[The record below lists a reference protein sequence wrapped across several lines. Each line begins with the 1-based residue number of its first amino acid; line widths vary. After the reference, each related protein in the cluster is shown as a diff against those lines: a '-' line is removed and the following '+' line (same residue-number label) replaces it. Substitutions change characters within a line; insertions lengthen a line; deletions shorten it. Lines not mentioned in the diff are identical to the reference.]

1 VMNNAAASVSTST
14 GGLLSLTEPI
24 MEIQNREDP
33 TRNRD
38 QPPCSIPPT
47 GRGHPGVCAEPLRL
61 DDGGCAYDNTSSDAV
76 VPAPRFSFVFDE
88 VVWRGEL
95 VHLLQDN
102 PGRVS
107 RCCIPP
113 ALADG
118 DPCQQCPGWFRL
130 WHDKLQRP
138 FWYHHSE
145 GGTWRRPDG
154 WRGTDF
160 PFPIIVLRRHFCD
173 WRDAVA
179 VERVRRTVRWNL
191 CQRSFRHWAWPVED
205 EDDDACWA
213 HLDYASD

>member
-1 VMNNAAASVSTST
+1 MTFLPSGPADSAAFSRLFERLQSSRAYAIIIIQTSEGPQDFALLPTLVHNNQHLIAV
-14 GGLLSLTEPI
+14 
-24 MEIQNREDP
+24 
-33 TRNRD
+33 
-38 QPPCSIPPT
+38 IPPT
-47 GRGHPGVCAEPLRL
+47 
-61 DDGGCAYDNTSSDAV
+61 
-76 VPAPRFSFVFDE
+76 
-88 VVWRGEL
+88 
-95 VHLLQDN
+95 
-102 PGRVS
+102 
-107 RCCIPP
+107 
-113 ALADG
+113 LADG

-191 CQRSFRHWAWPVED
+191 CQRSFRHWAWPVQDAD
-205 EDDDACWA
+205 EDACWA